1 MGKRQRVRSS
11 MSTHFDS
18 NGNVRMV
25 DISAKGVTVREAV
38 ASGQLVMAEATA
50 KMIRAGNAT
59 KGDVLGV
66 ARLAAIQGSK
76 QTATLIPLCH
86 VIPIEAVHV
95 DFEWIAPVVSAQSPS
110 AHPSSH
116 PSSHPSAES
125 PSAESPSAESPSAE
139 SPSAVESTET
149 LRCVVR
155 VRTSGKTGVEME
167 ALTAVS
173 IACLAVY
180 DMVKSVDRGIVIGP
194 LHLEEKSGGKSGDFR
209 RKPGISC

>member
-1 MGKRQRVRSS
+1 

-50 KMIRAGNAT
+50 KMIRGGNAK

-86 VIPIEAVHV
+86 TIPIEAVSV
-95 DFEWIAPVVSAQSPS
+95 DFEWIDPFIFGQSPS
-110 AHPSSH
+110 VEPPSV
-116 PSSHPSAES
+116 ES
-125 PSAESPSAESPSAE
+125 PSAGA
-139 SPSAVESTET
+139 STET

-194 LHLEEKSGGKSGDFR
+194 LRLEEKSGGKSGDFR
-209 RKPGISC
+209 RKPGNSC

>member
-1 MGKRQRVRSS
+1 

-18 NGNVRMV
+18 NGNARMV
-25 DISAKGVTVREAV
+25 DVSAKGVTVREAV

-50 KMIRAGNAT
+50 KMIRGGDAK

-86 VIPIEAVHV
+86 AIPIEAVSV
-95 DFEWIAPVVSAQSPS
+95 DFEWIDPFVLC
-110 AHPSSH
+110 H
-116 PSSHPSAES
+116 S
-125 PSAESPSAESPSAE
+125 PSAESPSAGA
-139 SPSAVESTET
+139 STET

-167 ALTAVS
+167 ALTAAS

-194 LHLEEKSGGKSGDFR
+194 LRLEEKSGGKSGDFR
-209 RKPGISC
+209 RKQGNSC

>member
-1 MGKRQRVRSS
+1 

-18 NGNVRMV
+18 NGNARMIDV
-25 DISAKGVTVREAV
+25 SAKRVTVREAV
-38 ASGQLVMAEATA
+38 ASGQLVMDEATA
-50 KMIRAGNAT
+50 KMIREGNAK

-76 QTATLIPLCH
+76 QTANLIPLCH
-86 VIPIEAVHV
+86 VIPIEAVSV
-95 DFEWIAPVVSAQSPS
+95 DFEWIAPAVFGQSRSTSSRAKSPS
-110 AHPSSH
+110 VS
-116 PSSHPSAES
+116 
-125 PSAESPSAESPSAE
+125 
-139 SPSAVESTET
+139 VSTEV

-194 LHLEEKSGGKSGDFR
+194 LRLEEKSGGKSGDFR
-209 RKPGISC
+209 RKPGKSC

>member
-1 MGKRQRVRSS
+1 

-18 NGNVRMV
+18 NGNAHMV
-25 DISAKGVTVREAV
+25 DVSAKGVTVREAV
-38 ASGQLVMAEATA
+38 ASGQLVMAGATA
-50 KMIRAGNAT
+50 KMIRRGDAK

-86 VIPIEAVHV
+86 VIPIEAVSV
-95 DFEWIAPVVSAQSPS
+95 DFEWISPSVVDQSPT
-110 AHPSSH
+110 
-116 PSSHPSAES
+116 
-125 PSAESPSAESPSAE
+125 
-139 SPSAVESTET
+139 AVSSTET
-149 LRCVVR
+149 LQCVVR

-180 DMVKSVDRGIVIGP
+180 DMVKSVDRSLVIGP
-194 LHLEEKSGGKSGDFR
+194 LRLEEKSGGKSGDFR
-209 RKPGISC
+209 RIARKTC

>member
-1 MGKRQRVRSS
+1 

-18 NGNVRMV
+18 NGNARMV
-25 DISAKGVTVREAV
+25 DVSAKGVTVREAV

-50 KMIRAGNAT
+50 KMIRGGDAK

-86 VIPIEAVHV
+86 AIPIEAVSV
-95 DFEWIAPVVSAQSPS
+95 DFEWIDPFVLG
-110 AHPSSH
+110 H
-116 PSSHPSAES
+116 S

-139 SPSAVESTET
+139 SPSAGASTET

-167 ALTAVS
+167 ALTAAS

-194 LHLEEKSGGKSGDFR
+194 LRLEEKAGGKSGDFR
-209 RKPGISC
+209 RKQGNSC